1 MTSETLPSLQT
12 GLNQIQN
19 ILNLAKPKVYHK
31 IALVRINRIQQ
42 SPKVLRTSGA
52 IQRNPVIKISLQIKV
67 EENRTLIFIN
77 LFLEDLEVLSKLIS
91 KRHMRRGQQ
100 RNTGIKRLRSN
111 KLEIT

>member
-1 MTSETLPSLQT
+1 MTSETLRSLQT

-91 KRHMRRGQQ
+91 KRNFRRNRHRSTGLK
-100 RNTGIKRLRSN
+100 RNYSN
-111 KLEIT
+111 KQGYT